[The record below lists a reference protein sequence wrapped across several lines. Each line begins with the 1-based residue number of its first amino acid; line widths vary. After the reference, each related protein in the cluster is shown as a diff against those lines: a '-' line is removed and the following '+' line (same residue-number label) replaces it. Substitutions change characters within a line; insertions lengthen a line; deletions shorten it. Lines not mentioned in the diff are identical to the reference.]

1 MTLLIAGGSGFLGT
15 ALAKAFRAAGHRVM
29 ILTRRPRRE
38 GDVLWST
45 KPTDITWRHALER
58 SDAVINLAGASLAG
72 QRWTEERKREI
83 RASRMEP
90 TKALVAAI
98 AAASRPPAV
107 FVSGSAVGFYG
118 VRGDEVITEE
128 SPAGNDFLAAL
139 CRDWETLA
147 IEASS
152 RSRTVLLR
160 SGVVLAREGGA
171 LPQLALPFRL
181 FAGGPVG
188 TGRQF
193 LSWISLADWIGLV
206 QWLLATNHL
215 SGPLNLTAPAPV
227 TNAEFARTLGRA
239 LHRPSFVPTPAFAV
253 RFALGE
259 LADALILGGQRVVPA
274 RAQARGY
281 EFKHATLESA
291 LRDIYQESG
300 IRNRE
305 SGLGKA

>member
-227 TNAEFARTLGRA
+227 TNAEFARALGRA